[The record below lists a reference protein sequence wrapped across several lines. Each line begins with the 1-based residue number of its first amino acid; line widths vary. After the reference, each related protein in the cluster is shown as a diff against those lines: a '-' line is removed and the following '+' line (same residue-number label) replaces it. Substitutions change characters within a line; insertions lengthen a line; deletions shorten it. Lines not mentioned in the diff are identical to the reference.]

1 MYTHKHAQTHTHA
14 YTRVH
19 LYLHR
24 FNSFFFQR
32 KKEKKIRLVCCARAH
47 AGALSHRVAK
57 VAGREHPLHALLCL
71 ALSPSPCVLN
81 PKPIDTHARVHAR
94 VC

>member
-1 MYTHKHAQTHTHA
+1 MYTHKHAQTHTHT

-24 FNSFFFQR
+24 FNSFFFL
-32 KKEKKIRLVCCARAH
+32 KKKKCRLVCCARAH

-81 PKPIDTHARVHAR
+81 PKTIDTHARVHAR